1 MKWSYPKQQQITNN
15 KKNPPKYKTIQN
27 KTKQRIQCEWEWK
40 KIVNLRVY
48 ELQMAFFWEHKTLN
62 IHLYVYVFRFS
73 SLETRIPF
81 IYAHRIGYPN
91 TDNILA
97 IANVKQLFGCVC
109 VWMRIYVY
117 MKTNG
122 SVVYVNVC
130 CMIFQPLPLGIAPF
144 QSVLLNF
151 APFLC
156 ILIHKFDVFHRF
168 FPMHDCHRYQL
179 FYCWFCQL
187 KSISIFTC
195 FHLIWMLLCMCVWVL
210 VNFPF
215 WRGCLGIVN
224 HIKKRH

>member
-1 MKWSYPKQQQITNN
+1 MAIPETTANHQQQE
-15 KKNPPKYKTIQN
+15 KNPQKYKTIQN

-81 IYAHRIGYPN
+81 IYAQRIGYPN

-117 MKTNG
+117 ENQWDVWSMEYG
-122 SVVYVNVC
+122 VCECVLHDFPAPSPRHCSVPICSAQLCTV
-130 CMIFQPLPLGIAPF
+130 PLH
-144 QSVLLNF
+144 S
-151 APFLC
+151 
-156 ILIHKFDVFHRF
+156 
-168 FPMHDCHRYQL
+168 Y
-179 FYCWFCQL
+179 
-187 KSISIFTC
+187 S
-195 FHLIWMLLCMCVWVL
+195 
-210 VNFPF
+210 
-215 WRGCLGIVN
+215 
-224 HIKKRH
+224 

>member
-27 KTKQRIQCEWEWK
+27 KTKQRIRCEWEWK

-81 IYAHRIGYPN
+81 IYAQRIGYPN

-117 MKTNG
+117 MKTDE
-122 SVVYVNVC
+122 SMVYVNVC
-130 CMIFQPLPLGIAPF
+130 CMIFHPSALLRSNLFCSTLHRSSAFLFISLTFFIDFSRCMIAIDINYFTADSVSSSQF
-144 QSVLLNF
+144 QFSHVF
-151 APFLC
+151 IWFECCFLC
-156 ILIHKFDVFHRF
+156 VCVGACEFSILTR
-168 FPMHDCHRYQL
+168 MSWNCESY
-179 FYCWFCQL
+179 
-187 KSISIFTC
+187 
-195 FHLIWMLLCMCVWVL
+195 
-210 VNFPF
+210 
-215 WRGCLGIVN
+215 
-224 HIKKRH
+224 